1 MPNLRSKRG
10 GVTLDGTVEWSVQQ
24 SASMASVEGVNSA
37 LNKQINKKL
46 DAGRTGEIDCSE
58 LVTTGYVTSGTADFI
73 FFVPITGLKKNGV
86 VSNLQISSCAIR
98 QGGYIF
104 GDSSENAH
112 FTNNIGSFE
121 TNINDAGMRIYVR
134 NVKWTQTPTNNN
146 LASMVAH
153 TFKFTI
159 S

>member
-1 MPNLRSKRG
+1 
-10 GVTLDGTVEWSVQQ
+10 
-24 SASMASVEGVNSA
+24 MANVEGVNNA

-46 DAGRTGEIDCSE
+46 DAGRTGEINCSDF
-58 LVTTGYVTSGTADFI
+58 VTTGYVTNGTTDFI
-73 FFVPITGLKKNGV
+73 FFVPITGLKKDGT

-104 GDSSENAH
+104 GDGSENAN
-112 FTNNIGSFE
+112 FTNNIGSINA
-121 TNINDAGMRIYVR
+121 NINDAGIRVYIH
-134 NVKWTQTPTNNN
+134 NVKWTQEPTNNAP
-146 LASMVAH
+146 ASMVAH

>member
-1 MPNLRSKRG
+1 MTNLRSKRG
-10 GVTLDGTVEWSVQQ
+10 GVTLDGTAEWSVQQ
-24 SASMASVEGVNSA
+24 SASVASVEGVNSA

-46 DAGRTGEIDCSE
+46 DAGRTGEIDCSQF
-58 LVTTGYVTSGTADFI
+58 VTTGYVTNSSTDFI

-98 QGGYIF
+98 QSGYIF
-104 GDSSENAH
+104 GDGSENAH
-112 FTNNIGSFE
+112 FTNNIERFE
-121 TNINDAGMRIYVR
+121 TNINNAGMRVYIH
-134 NVKWTQTPTNNN
+134 NVKWTHTPINNAP
-146 LASMVAH
+146 ASMVAH